1 MKADTV
7 RGILSCN
14 ALLFASPRRI
24 SFIVLLLAF
33 FHVYSVP
40 IQEKVRILNSC
51 PNEKIV
57 FAHVCVCEDYFV
69 PDGISAIFVDL
80 KDSKV
85 WKYIEGRP
93 KWRPFRFCRK
103 AGKQWKRLPGHKKR
117 LCRMET
123 QMKHEC
129 KGNKLPHERWKGP
142 ARKTKNHTIKLKDGI
157 WWKLKKSFAA
167 FTATNFHNRDMP
179 NSTMTVPRK
188 NLCPVGKNDRGFGV
202 NLNFS
207 VC

>member
-1 MKADTV
+1 MKNRFRTCLRLRRLLCSRRD
-7 RGILSCN
+7 LSHIGWIERFK
-14 ALLFASPRRI
+14 AM
-24 SFIVLLLAF
+24 
-33 FHVYSVP
+33 
-40 IQEKVRILNSC
+40 KV
-51 PNEKIV
+51 
-57 FAHVCVCEDYFV
+57 H
-69 PDGISAIFVDL
+69 
-80 KDSKV
+80 
-85 WKYIEGRP
+85 
-93 KWRPFRFCRK
+93 WRKAEMEAFRFCRK
-103 AGKQWKRLPGHKKR
+103 AGEQWKRLTRHKKR

-123 QMKHEC
+123 QMKDEC